1 MVEIKFSSILEPAT
15 TATSLLPSSIR
26 RDWSAILD
34 PADLHA
40 SSGESSQSRLSSR
53 SGSLGAVTT
62 GGSQLDVQ
70 GGDAKGLHLNNTII
84 ITGQH

>member
-40 SSGESSQSRLSSR
+40 SSGESSQSRLGSR

-84 ITGQH
+84 ISGQH